1 VLGPQLPKKG
11 CERIRKSEQLSS
23 PYAKIGFWHREPS
36 RNLLERGR
44 FLLRKNRK
52 PPTIVFVDMEIM
64 RTLTSSLAKLTGC
77 LLLAASS
84 AFASDV
90 VLQKVPD
97 MAATRASVDRSNL
110 GPQASFALINYNVRT
125 KARTLYVSSGTD
137 LMLANNMIDD
147 QAATSF
153 GFSAQ
158 DNSPIAVIDLG
169 KVSTVRR
176 LSAIYS
182 PQAGA
187 VDFYLLQT
195 LPGVDGDNSSL
206 KLDDKA
212 FAKMKPVGSAIDDGT
227 QGRASVE
234 FPATAG
240 RYVMLRWIP
249 ASRADTSFTIAEVT
263 AVSPSSGNL
272 LAANRDFS
280 GEDTTA
286 DSKDVADS
294 KDISDSKDIP
304 EEGPP
309 AEPPAEGPPPS
320 LPNPPPF
327 TFIPQLVPT
336 SP

>member
-1 VLGPQLPKKG
+1 
-11 CERIRKSEQLSS
+11 
-23 PYAKIGFWHREPS
+23 
-36 RNLLERGR
+36 
-44 FLLRKNRK
+44 
-52 PPTIVFVDMEIM
+52 MEIM
-64 RTLTSSLAKLTGC
+64 RTLTSSLAKLSGC
-77 LLLAASS
+77 VLLTASS
-84 AFASDV
+84 VFASDV

-97 MAATRASVDRSNL
+97 IAPAPSSVDQSKSNL
-110 GPQASFALINYNVRT
+110 GPQASFALINYSVRT

-176 LSAIYS
+176 LSAVYAAR
-182 PQAGA
+182 AGA

-195 LPGVDGDNSSL
+195 LPGVDGGNNSL
-206 KLDDKA
+206 KFDDKTL
-212 FAKMKPVGSAIDDGT
+212 AKLKPVGSTIDDGT
-227 QGRASVE
+227 QGRASVD
-234 FPATAG
+234 FPATTG
-240 RYVMLRWIP
+240 RYVMLRWSP
-249 ASRADTSFTIAEVT
+249 ASHADTSFTVAEIS
-263 AVSPSSGNL
+263 AYSPSSGNL
-272 LAANRDFS
+272 LASNRDFS
-280 GEDTTA
+280 SAQTTS

-304 EEGPP
+304 EEEAP
-309 AEPPAEGPPPS
+309 APPAEGPPPS

>member
-1 VLGPQLPKKG
+1 
-11 CERIRKSEQLSS
+11 
-23 PYAKIGFWHREPS
+23 
-36 RNLLERGR
+36 
-44 FLLRKNRK
+44 
-52 PPTIVFVDMEIM
+52 M
-64 RTLTSSLAKLTGC
+64 RTLTSSLAKMSGCVLLT
-77 LLLAASS
+77 ASS
-84 AFASDV
+84 VFASDV

-97 MAATRASVDRSNL
+97 IAPTQASVDQSKSNL
-110 GPQASFALINYNVRT
+110 SPQASFALINYSVRT

-158 DNSPIAVIDLG
+158 DNSPVAVIDLG

-176 LSAIYS
+176 LSAVYS
-182 PQAGA
+182 ARAGA

-195 LPGVDGDNSSL
+195 LPGVDGENNSL
-206 KLDDKA
+206 KFDDKA
-212 FAKMKPVGSAIDDGT
+212 LAKLKPVGSAIDDGT
-227 QGRASVE
+227 QGRASVD
-234 FPATAG
+234 FPATTG
-240 RYVMLRWIP
+240 RYVMLRWSP
-249 ASRADTSFTIAEVT
+249 ASHADTSFTVAEIS
-263 AVSPSSGNL
+263 VSSPTGGNL
-272 LAANRDFS
+272 LASNRDFS
-280 GEDTTA
+280 SAQTTS

-304 EEGPP
+304 DEEAP
-309 AEPPAEGPPPS
+309 APPAEGPPPS